1 MGFCNTTNIDQ
12 EVETREMGIF
22 QVSGTF
28 ETEDGYVGEQPLA
41 YYEIQIEPID
51 LDARLCFD
59 EDYEACKQ
67 AVVAEL
73 NKIDWEV

>member
-1 MGFCNTTNIDQ
+1 MGICNTVEIDQ

-22 QVSGTF
+22 NVVGNLGI
-28 ETEDGYVGEQPLA
+28 ERGYVGEPNRA
-41 YYEIQIEPID
+41 DFDIQIEPID

-67 AVVAEL
+67 AVVEEL